1 MITCVQFFAVS
12 STYVFTLEHEKI
24 CKHCVNKFDNE
35 NDVREHM
42 NRTHGEKLY
51 TCDHCEQAFKW
62 EYLLKKHMRN
72 MPKERNTRKIITGI
86 KKVQVGAN

>member
-1 MITCVQFFAVS
+1 MRKCLRENNYT
-12 STYVFTLEHEKI
+12 

-35 NDVREHM
+35 NDVREHIS
-42 NRTHGEKLY
+42 RTHGENFY